1 MAVNYTEEQLNNVD
15 KSFLIQ
21 LLLQQQEQLN
31 ALTKE
36 LHASNEKMQLLM
48 EQVILGKQNRFG
60 RSSEKMEDTSQ
71 ICFREVNGTIVFFN
85 EAEAVCDLNAAE
97 PEDLELKSPKQ
108 PKRKGKKEADLSGLP
123 VRRIDHY
130 LSAEE
135 LEAEFGVRGWKQ
147 LPDAISRKYHF
158 VPAKVEVEEHHIGVY
173 ASKTDE
179 HMVKAD
185 HPKTLLHG
193 SLVSPSLGAA
203 IINGK
208 YVNAVPL
215 YRLEQEFQRYG
226 LQITRQNMA
235 NWCIRLAEEY
245 LSILYDYLHKE
256 LYFYHVIQADE
267 TPVLVNHDGR
277 KAGSKSWMWVY
288 RSGHLYQKRQI
299 VLYEYQQTRN
309 ASHPREFLKG
319 YDGIC
324 VTDGYQVYHT
334 LEKELEELTI
344 AGCWVHCRRRFDEAL
359 KLIPKSYQKESNTFL
374 LMKQIQAIYREE
386 GKLKDLSSDERL
398 KQRQAVIKPLVD
410 AFFAYLKTINVSKK
424 DKFGDAVGYALNQEK
439 YLRVFLTDGDVPID
453 NNASERA
460 IRGFC
465 IGKKN
470 WQMIDTIHGAK
481 SSAIIYSIVET
492 AKANNLKP
500 FDYVQHLLEEMPKH
514 MDDRDCSFLE
524 NLLPWS
530 EKTSGRNPQSL
541 NIGGCK
547 AAA

>member
-277 KAGSKSWMWVY
+277 KAGSKSWRWVY

-530 EKTSGRNPQSL
+530 EKLPAGIR
-541 NIGGCK
+541 K
-547 AAA
+547 A

>member
-1 MAVNYTEEQLNNVD
+1 MAVKYTEEQLNSVD

-21 LLLQQQEQLN
+21 LLLQQQEQLE
-31 ALTKE
+31 AITKE
-36 LHASNEKMQLLM
+36 LHASNEKIQLLM

-71 ICFREVNGTIVFFN
+71 ICFREIDGTIIFFN
-85 EAEAVCDLNAAE
+85 EAEAICDLNAAE

-130 LSAEE
+130 LSEEE
-135 LEAEFGVRGWKQ
+135 LEEEFGVRGWKQ

-185 HPKTLLHG
+185 HPKALLHG

-215 YRLEQEFQRYG
+215 YRLEQEFQRYD

-277 KAGSKSWMWVY
+277 GAGSKSWMWVY
-288 RSGHLYQKRQI
+288 RSGHLYQKQQI

-359 KLIPKSYQKESNTFL
+359 KLIPKSYQKESNAFL

-386 GKLKDLSSDERL
+386 GKLNDLSSDERL

-500 FDYVQHLLEEMPKH
+500 FDYVQHLLEEIPKH
-514 MDDRDCSFLE
+514 MNDKDCSFLE
-524 NLLPWS
+524 DLLPWS
-530 EKTSGRNPQSL
+530 EKLPAGIR
-541 NIGGCK
+541 K
-547 AAA
+547 A

>member
-1 MAVNYTEEQLNNVD
+1 MAVKYTEEQLNSVD

-21 LLLQQQEQLN
+21 LLLQQQEQLE
-31 ALTKE
+31 AITKE

-71 ICFREVNGTIVFFN
+71 ICFREIDGTIIFFN
-85 EAEAVCDLNAAE
+85 EAEAICDLNAAE

-130 LSAEE
+130 LSEEE

-158 VPAKVEVEEHHIGVY
+158 VPAKAEVEEHHIGVY

-185 HPKTLLHG
+185 HPKALLHG

-215 YRLEQEFQRYG
+215 YRLEQEFQRYD

-359 KLIPKSYQKESNTFL
+359 KLIPKSYQKESNAFL

-386 GKLKDLSSDERL
+386 GKLNDLSSDERL

-500 FDYVQHLLEEMPKH
+500 FDYVQHLLEEIPKH
-514 MDDRDCSFLE
+514 MNDKDCSFLE
-524 NLLPWS
+524 DLLPWS
-530 EKTSGRNPQSL
+530 GKLPAGIR
-541 NIGGCK
+541 K
-547 AAA
+547 A

>member
-1 MAVNYTEEQLNNVD
+1 MAVNYTEEQLNSVD

-21 LLLQQQEQLN
+21 LLLQQQEQWE
-31 ALTKE
+31 AMTKE

-71 ICFREVNGTIVFFN
+71 ICFCEVDGTIVFFN

-97 PEDLELKSPKQ
+97 PDDLELKSPKQ

-130 LSAEE
+130 LSEEE

-185 HPKTLLHG
+185 HPKALLHG

-245 LSILYDYLHKE
+245 LSVLYDHLHKV
-256 LYFYHVIQADE
+256 LYSYHVIQADE

-288 RSGHLYQKRQI
+288 RSGHLYQDRQI

-359 KLIPKSYQKESNTFL
+359 KLVPKSYQKESNAFL

-386 GKLKDLSSDERL
+386 GKLNDLSSDERL
-398 KQRQAVIKPLVD
+398 KQRQVVIKPLVD
-410 AFFAYLKTINVSKK
+410 AFFTYLKTINVSKK
-424 DKFGDAVGYALNQEK
+424 DKFGDAIGYALNQEK

-470 WQMIDTIHGAK
+470 WQMIDTINGAK

-500 FDYVQHLLEEMPKH
+500 FDYVQYLLEEIPKH
-514 MDDRDCSFLE
+514 MNDRDCSFLE

-530 EKTSGRNPQSL
+530 EKLPVE
-541 NIGGCK
+541 IHK
-547 AAA
+547 A

>member
-386 GKLKDLSSDERL
+386 GKLNDLSSDERL

-530 EKTSGRNPQSL
+530 EKLPAGIR
-541 NIGGCK
+541 K
-547 AAA
+547 A

>member
-60 RSSEKMEDTSQ
+60 RSSEKLEDTSQ

-530 EKTSGRNPQSL
+530 EKLPAGIR
-541 NIGGCK
+541 K
-547 AAA
+547 A

>member
-1 MAVNYTEEQLNNVD
+1 MAVKYTEEQLNSVD

-21 LLLQQQEQLN
+21 LLLQQQEQLE
-31 ALTKE
+31 AITKE
-36 LHASNEKMQLLM
+36 LHASNEKIQLLM

-71 ICFREVNGTIVFFN
+71 ICFREIDGTIIFFN
-85 EAEAVCDLNAAE
+85 EAEAICDLNAAE

-130 LSAEE
+130 LSEEE

-185 HPKTLLHG
+185 HPKALLHG

-215 YRLEQEFQRYG
+215 YRLEQEFQRYD

-277 KAGSKSWMWVY
+277 GAGSKSWMWVY
-288 RSGHLYQKRQI
+288 RSGHLYQKQQI

-334 LEKELEELTI
+334 LEKELEKLTI
-344 AGCWVHCRRRFDEAL
+344 AGCWVHCRRRFEEAL
-359 KLIPKSYQKESNTFL
+359 KLIPKSYQKESNAFL

-386 GKLKDLSSDERL
+386 GKLNDLSSDERL

-500 FDYVQHLLEEMPKH
+500 FDYVQYLLEEIPKH
-514 MDDRDCSFLE
+514 MNDKDCSFLE
-524 NLLPWS
+524 DLLPWS
-530 EKTSGRNPQSL
+530 EKLPEGIR
-541 NIGGCK
+541 K
-547 AAA
+547 A

>member
-1 MAVNYTEEQLNNVD
+1 MAVKYTEEQLNSVD

-21 LLLQQQEQLN
+21 LLLQQQEQLE
-31 ALTKE
+31 AITKE

-71 ICFREVNGTIVFFN
+71 ICFREIDGTIIFFN
-85 EAEAVCDLNAAE
+85 EAEAICDLNAAE

-130 LSAEE
+130 LSEEE

-185 HPKTLLHG
+185 HPKALLHG

-277 KAGSKSWMWVY
+277 GAGSKSWMWVY
-288 RSGHLYQKRQI
+288 RSGHLYQKQQI

-359 KLIPKSYQKESNTFL
+359 KLVPKSCQKESNAFL

-500 FDYVQHLLEEMPKH
+500 FDYVQHLLEEIPKH
-514 MDDRDCSFLE
+514 MNDKDCSFLE
-524 NLLPWS
+524 DLLPWS
-530 EKTSGRNPQSL
+530 EKLPAGIR
-541 NIGGCK
+541 K
-547 AAA
+547 A

>member
-344 AGCWVHCRRRFDEAL
+344 AGCWVHCRRRFDEAS

-500 FDYVQHLLEEMPKH
+500 FDYVQHLLEEIPKH
-514 MDDRDCSFLE
+514 MNDKDCSFLE

-530 EKTSGRNPQSL
+530 EKLPAGIR
-541 NIGGCK
+541 K
-547 AAA
+547 A

>member
-1 MAVNYTEEQLNNVD
+1 MAVKYTEEQLNSVD

-21 LLLQQQEQLN
+21 LLLQQQEQLE
-31 ALTKE
+31 AITKE

-71 ICFREVNGTIVFFN
+71 ICFREVDGTIVFFN

-108 PKRKGKKEADLSGLP
+108 PKRKGKKEADLAGLP
-123 VRRIDHY
+123 FRRIDHY
-130 LSAEE
+130 LSEEE
-135 LEAEFGVRGWKQ
+135 LEAEFGVKGWKQ

-185 HPKTLLHG
+185 HPKALLHG

-245 LSILYDYLHKE
+245 LSILYDRLHKE

-359 KLIPKSYQKESNTFL
+359 KLIPKSYQKESHAFL

-386 GKLKDLSSDERL
+386 GKLNDLSSDERL

-424 DKFGDAVGYALNQEK
+424 DKFGDAVGYARNQEK

-500 FDYVQHLLEEMPKH
+500 FDYVQHLLEEIPKH
-514 MDDRDCSFLE
+514 MNDKDCSFLE
-524 NLLPWS
+524 DLLPWS
-530 EKTSGRNPQSL
+530 EKLPAGIR
-541 NIGGCK
+541 K
-547 AAA
+547 A